1 MNHHHHHH
9 HHHQQHNQQHHDH
22 FDSPE
27 WASLILLVHLWLSL
41 EHPHL
46 PPAGGSDEDDD
57 DDEDEDDDEEDED
70 GFDHPVYEPINRSSP
85 FSTSNKRSIKN
96 KMGKTCIFYQ
106 IGQRNRM
113 KELCKSKLARLE
125 AMLV

>member
-1 MNHHHHHH
+1 MTVTTIRSIVVSYRKKICSY
-9 HHHQQHNQQHHDH
+9 
-22 FDSPE
+22 FK
-27 WASLILLVHLWLSL
+27 
-41 EHPHL
+41 
-46 PPAGGSDEDDD
+46 EDDD
-57 DDEDEDDDEEDED
+57 DDEDEDEDEDEDDDEEDED
-70 GFDHPVYEPINRSSP
+70 GFDHPVYELINRSSP